1 MSVLLIKASKTESF
15 TNMQPDNQNDVRC
28 TIENAVQSKSSSM
41 RKAYKSIIFAVLT
54 FYCSIVVGQVT
65 VDQTLTP
72 EELVQQVLLGDGIVV
87 SNVTFNGLA
96 GDILN
101 NQIGLYNGPSA
112 FVDFDEGIIMA
123 SGDVIQTEG
132 GFGGV
137 VDPNIT
143 GDPDLYA
150 IANAG
155 GTSFSVNN
163 CAILEFDF
171 IPTGDTLSIRYVFTS
186 NEYPSFTCSS
196 FNDPFGFFLSGPGIV
211 GDGTFTNNAINIAT
225 IPGSDT
231 PIGVNTI
238 NSGVPSGFNSPQ
250 NCLDAN
256 PNFVEDSQYFV
267 DNNPPVPGDI
277 QFPGM
282 TVTLTASALVT
293 CGETYHIK
301 LAIADA
307 SDGALDAG
315 VFLEA
320 GSFTSSAPIE
330 IDMDV
335 ISGVNDS
342 TLVEGCGN
350 ATFTFSRELDLTE
363 QTVYLDIGGDSENGI
378 DFTEIPD
385 SIIFPIGE
393 TEISFTIEAFHDG
406 IIEGIEEVNLIIEN
420 ENVCGGDNPISSF
433 TFYID
438 EYAPLELNGHD
449 GLIDC
454 GEPIELEPEVS
465 GGSLPHNFLWS
476 TGETTPTITVAP
488 IETTT
493 YTLTVTDSCG
503 IFEETT
509 EFFVEVPV
517 YDSLTVD
524 IGEDWTLTC
533 ITPVL
538 IEPEI
543 NGGSGDFVFE
553 WFNNGVPESDEL
565 IWDQLPEGEGVLT
578 FTVTDHCGNT
588 ANDQLN
594 YETPPVDVN
603 VNLGADYFV
612 SCIDETPITSNFS
625 GGVGELS
632 FEWLEDG
639 ELLSNLPAIQY
650 QSNVTSELILIVTDE
665 CGNFNSD
672 TVIVNV
678 PDIPLELV
686 ISQDTT
692 ICLGDNAFIEAE
704 ASGGEGGFSYHWTPN
719 ERTTSEIIVSPAD
732 TTTYTVV
739 ATDICGE
746 SISGEVTVNVTWV
759 NALFDLTYIGTNG
772 VELTNLSTPDMEYLW
787 HFGDGLKSR
796 LFEPV
801 HEYYS
806 AGNYLISLYV
816 TDSLGC
822 SDLFSMEYN
831 PPMFLY
837 IPNAFSPNGDGN
849 NEIFKAEGVSIKSFE
864 MRIFNRQGELLF
876 ETFDIEEGWDGS
888 AMGAGYYV
896 PDGVYVYEYKAESF
910 EGGKVEDKGQVT
922 IIR

>member
-1 MSVLLIKASKTESF
+1 
-15 TNMQPDNQNDVRC
+15 MQ
-28 TIENAVQSKSSSM
+28 TTF
-41 RKAYKSIIFAVLT
+41 KSIAFFALSL
-54 FYCSIVVGQVT
+54 YCAPVFAQVT
-65 VDQTLTP
+65 IDQTLTP

-137 VDPNIT
+137 VAPNVT
-143 GDPDLYA
+143 ADPDLYA
-150 IANAG
+150 IANEG
-155 GTSFSVNN
+155 GSSFSVNN

-238 NSGVPSGFNSPQ
+238 NSGVPSGFNDAQ

-256 PNFVEDSQYFV
+256 PNFVADSQYFV
-267 DNNPPVPGDI
+267 NNNPPASDDI

-282 TVTLTASALVT
+282 TVTLTASAIVT
-293 CGETYHIK
+293 CGDTYHIK

-342 TLVEGCGN
+342 TLVEGCGS
-350 ATFTFSRELDLTE
+350 ATFTFSRELDLTD
-363 QTVYLDIGGDSENGI
+363 QTVYLDVAGDAENGV
-378 DFTEIPD
+378 DFTAIPD
-385 SIIFPIGE
+385 SIMFPIGE
-393 TEISFTIEAFHDG
+393 TDISFTIEAFHDG
-406 IIEGIEEVNLIIEN
+406 IIEGLEEVILIIEN
-420 ENVCGGDNPISSF
+420 ENVCGGDNLQSSF

-438 EYAPLELNGHD
+438 EYDPLELSGHD

-454 GEPIELEPEVS
+454 GEPIQLEPEFS

-476 TGETTPTITVAP
+476 TGETSPTITVAP
-488 IETTT
+488 IESTT

-509 EFFVEVPV
+509 EFNVEVPV

-524 IGEDWTLTC
+524 IGEDWSLTC

-543 NGGSGDFVFE
+543 NGGSGDFVLE
-553 WFNNGVPESDEL
+553 WQNNGVPESDQL
-565 IWDQLPEGEGVLT
+565 IWDQLPAGNGTLT

-588 ANDQLN
+588 ASDELN
-594 YETPPVDVN
+594 YETPPVALN

-632 FEWLEDG
+632 FQWLEDG
-639 ELLSNLPAIQY
+639 QPYSNLPAIQY
-650 QSNVTSELILIVTDE
+650 QTGITTALILTVTDE
-665 CGNFNSD
+665 CGNLSSD
-672 TVIVNV
+672 TVMVNV
-678 PDIPLELV
+678 PDIPLDLA
-686 ISQDTT
+686 ISEDTT
-692 ICLGDNAFIEAE
+692 ICAGDNAFIQAV
-704 ASGGEGGFSYHWTPN
+704 ASGGEGGFSYYWTLN
-719 ERTTSEIIVSPAD
+719 ENTTSELIVSPAD
-732 TTTYTVV
+732 TTVYSLI

-746 SISGEVTVNVTWV
+746 SIAGEVTVNVTAV

-772 VELTNLSTPDMEYLW
+772 VELTNLSTLDVDYLW

-796 LFEPV
+796 VFEPT
-801 HEYYS
+801 HEYYT
-806 AGNYLISLYV
+806 AGNYMISLYV

-849 NEIFKAEGVSIKSFE
+849 NEVFRPEGVSVKSFE
-864 MRIFNRQGELLF
+864 MRVLNRQGELLF
-876 ETFDIEEGWDGS
+876 ETFDMEEGWDGS
-888 AMGAGYYV
+888 AMGGDYFV
-896 PDGVYVYEYKAESF
+896 PNGVYVFEYKAESY
-910 EGGKVEDKGQVT
+910 EGGKVEDKGHVT

>member
-1 MSVLLIKASKTESF
+1 
-15 TNMQPDNQNDVRC
+15 
-28 TIENAVQSKSSSM
+28 M
-41 RKAYKSIIFAVLT
+41 RAIFR
-54 FYCSIVVGQVT
+54 SIVFLALSFFSAPVIAQVT

-101 NQIGLYNGPSA
+101 NQIGKYNGPSA

-132 GFGGV
+132 GFGDPL
-137 VDPNIT
+137 DPNIT

-155 GTSFSVNN
+155 GSTFSVNN

-186 NEYPSFTCSS
+186 NEYPSFTCASY
-196 FNDPFGFFLSGPGIV
+196 NDPFGFFLSGPGIV

-231 PIGVNTI
+231 PIGVNTV
-238 NSGVPSGFNSPQ
+238 NSGVPSGFYGPG

-267 DNNPPVPGDI
+267 ENSPPIPGDI

-307 SDGALDAG
+307 SDGALDSG

-342 TLVEGCGN
+342 TLVEGCGS

-363 QTVYLDIGGDSENGI
+363 QTIYLDIVGDAENGV

-385 SIIFPIGE
+385 SLTFPIGV
-393 TEISFTIEAFHDG
+393 TEISFTIEAFHDD
-406 IIEGIEEVNLIIEN
+406 ITEGIQEAILIIEN
-420 ENVCGGDNPISSF
+420 ENVCGGENQQSTF

-438 EYAPLELNGHD
+438 EFDPLELSGHD

-454 GEPIELEPEVS
+454 EEPIELEPEVS
-465 GGSLPHNFLWS
+465 GGSLPLNFLWS
-476 TGETTPTITVAP
+476 TGETTQTITVSP
-488 IETTT
+488 IESTT

-503 IFEETT
+503 IFEETA
-509 EFFVEVPV
+509 EFNVEVPV

-543 NGGSGDFVFE
+543 AGGSGDFVFE
-553 WFNNGVPESDEL
+553 WFDNGVPVSDDL
-565 IWDQLPEGEGVLT
+565 TWDELPEGDGTLI

-588 ANDQLN
+588 ATDQLS

-612 SCIDETPITSNFS
+612 SCVDETPITSTFS
-625 GGVGELS
+625 GGVGDLS

-639 ELLSNLPAIQY
+639 EPHSNLPAIQY
-650 QSNVTSELILIVTDE
+650 QTSVTTELILIVSDE
-665 CGNFNSD
+665 CGNTNSD
-672 TVIVNV
+672 TVMVNV
-678 PDIPLELV
+678 PDIPLELE
-686 ISQDTT
+686 ISEDTT
-692 ICLGDNAFIEAE
+692 ICVGDNAFIQAE
-704 ASGGEGGFSYHWTPN
+704 ASGGEGSFTYHWMPN
-719 ERTTSEIIVSPAD
+719 ERNTPELIVSPAD
-732 TTTYTVV
+732 TTTYTLT

-746 SISGEVTVNVTWV
+746 SISGEVTVNVTGV
-759 NALFDLTYIGTNG
+759 DALFDLTYIGTNG
-772 VELTNLSTPDMEYLW
+772 VELTNLSTPDIDYLW

-796 LFEPV
+796 LFEPT
-801 HEYYS
+801 HEYFA
-806 AGNYLISLYV
+806 AGNYIISLFV
-816 TDSLGC
+816 SDSLGC

-837 IPNAFSPNGDGN
+837 IPNAFSPNNDGI
-849 NEIFKAEGVSIKSFE
+849 NEVFRAEGVSIKSFE

-876 ETFDIEEGWDGS
+876 ETFDIGEGWDGS

-896 PDGVYVYEYKAESF
+896 PDGVYIYDYKAESF
-910 EGGKVEDKGQVT
+910 EGGKVEDRGKVT